1 MNLRLAAN
9 SAIQSINKNIDIRII
24 KQSGYITTEDYSRY
38 HRYEIGS
45 LRSSQ
50 VQQLT
55 ASELRQIEGLNIS
68 TESRGI
74 YLYGTAN
81 GVTRAGQ
88 NAGDIIVLPDLTQ
101 WLVTSVLE
109 QWPDWVK
116 ISVTR
121 QSKLID
127 LDTSF
132 LLLEDGFYLLQENG
146 FRIII

>member
-1 MNLRLAAN
+1 MNLRIAAN
-9 SAIQSINKNIDIRII
+9 SAIQAINKNIDIRII
-24 KQSGYITTEDYSRY
+24 KQSGYVTTEDYSRY
-38 HRYEIGS
+38 PSYQI
-45 LRSSQ
+45 LAAQSSQ

-55 ASELRQIEGLNIS
+55 ASELKQIEGLNIS

-109 QWPDWVK
+109 QWADWCK
-116 ISVTR
+116 LSITR
-121 QSKLID
+121 QSNLID
-127 LDTSF
+127 LMD
-132 LLLEDGFYLLQENG
+132 DGHYLLTDQG